1 MPELS
6 VVADGLGFVEGPRW
20 RNGELWFSDFYN
32 RTVNSVAPSG
42 KVTRRHY
49 IAGQPSGLGFAP
61 DGSLLVVV
69 THEGHL
75 VRFDDEGP
83 QLVADIGAIYRGWLN
98 DMLVTPEGR
107 AYISCLPAHKAGDRT
122 RGATHNPSVPLFTV
136 APDGKASVAAEGL
149 AIANGIAITADGG
162 TLIVAETL
170 GRKIT
175 AFDIGTDGALSGRR
189 VFAECG
195 ARQPDGICIDRDGNI
210 WYGSPFTS
218 EFVLVAD
225 GGKVLEVVE
234 SPGRW
239 AVAPALSDDGKTLW
253 GATAALTIEE
263 YFEGRGRGAIEM
275 AKL

>member
-32 RTVNSVAPSG
+32 RTVNSVTPSG
-42 KVTRRHY
+42 RVTRRHY

-75 VRFDDEGP
+75 VRFDAEGP

-122 RGATHNPSVPLFTV
+122 RGAAHNPSVPLFTV
-136 APDGKASVAAEGL
+136 APDGETSVAAEGL
-149 AIANGIAITADGG
+149 AIPNGIAITADGG

-175 AFDIGTDGALSGRR
+175 AFDVGRNGALSGRR
-189 VFAECG
+189 VFADCG
-195 ARQPDGICIDRDGNI
+195 KRQPDGICIDGDGHI

-218 EFVLVAD
+218 EFVLVTD

-239 AVAPALSDDGKTLW
+239 AVAPALSDDGGTLW
-253 GATAALTIEE
+253 GATATLTIEE
-263 YFEGRGRGAIEM
+263 YFEGQGRGAIEM
-275 AKL
+275 CKL